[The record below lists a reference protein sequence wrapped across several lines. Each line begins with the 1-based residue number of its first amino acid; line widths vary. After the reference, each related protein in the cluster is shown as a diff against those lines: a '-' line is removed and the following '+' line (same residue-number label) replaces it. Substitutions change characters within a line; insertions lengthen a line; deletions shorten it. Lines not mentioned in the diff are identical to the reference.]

1 MNPSRRM
8 LRPSGT
14 WLVIAAVGVVAV
26 GSAVGADD
34 MAKKKSSVFSPKQTS
49 RIVMISRAQANS
61 RINARAHTLSVK
73 SAKTAESAKTADVA
87 TTAKTAE
94 SVAGTTSFT
103 LRLSW
108 GQTQTIATNGPVS
121 LVAQCIQTD
130 ATSQNRVQILGATTV
145 ENSFQRGTD
154 DLRGPG
160 QGEPFLQPSTPEA
173 NRRLISYAT
182 TVVDQPVATSYID
195 QGFVA
200 APDGTMIRMNTESVV
215 LALNTFGANCFV
227 KGEAYTN

>member
-14 WLVIAAVGVVAV
+14 WLAIAAIGGVAV
-26 GSAVGADD
+26 GSAVGAGD
-34 MAKKKSSVFSPKQTS
+34 MGHKKPPVFSQKQTS

-73 SAKTAESAKTADVA
+73 SAESAKTADVA
-87 TTAKTAE
+87 TTAKTAQ

-108 GQTQTIATNGPVS
+108 GQTQVIATNGPVS

-130 ATSQNRVQILGATTV
+130 ATAQNRVQILGATTV

-160 QGEPFLQPSTPEA
+160 QGESYLQPSTPEA
-173 NRRLISYAT
+173 NRRLVSYAT
-182 TVVDQPVATSYID
+182 TVVGEPVATSYID

-227 KGEAYTN
+227 KGEVMTN

>member
-14 WLVIAAVGVVAV
+14 WLVIAAVGAVAV

-73 SAKTAESAKTADVA
+73 SAVSAKTADVA

-103 LRLSW
+103 LRMSW

-227 KGEAYTN
+227 KGEVYTN

>member
-26 GSAVGADD
+26 GSAVGAND
-34 MAKKKSSVFSPKQTS
+34 MATKKSSVFSPKQTS

-73 SAKTAESAKTADVA
+73 SAESAKTADVA

-94 SVAGTTSFT
+94 SVSGTTSFT
-103 LRLSW
+103 LRMSW

-160 QGEPFLQPSTPEA
+160 QGEPFLQPSTPREC
-173 NRRLISYAT
+173 RGRFS
-182 TVVDQPVATSYID
+182 QR
-195 QGFVA
+195 FH
-200 APDGTMIRMNTESVV
+200 
-215 LALNTFGANCFV
+215 FHH
-227 KGEAYTN
+227 

>member
-1 MNPSRRM
+1 MDSSRRM

-14 WLVIAAVGVVAV
+14 WLVIAAVGAVAV

-73 SAKTAESAKTADVA
+73 SAVSAKTADVA

-94 SVAGTTSFT
+94 SVSGTTSFT

-182 TVVDQPVATSYID
+182 TVVGEPVATSYID

>member
-1 MNPSRRM
+1 MNSSRRIF
-8 LRPSGT
+8 RPSGT
-14 WLVIAAVGVVAV
+14 WLLIAAVGAVAV

-73 SAKTAESAKTADVA
+73 SAVSAKTADVA
-87 TTAKTAE
+87 TTAKTAD

-103 LRLSW
+103 LRMSW

-130 ATSQNRVQILGATTV
+130 ATAQNRVQILGATTV

-173 NRRLISYAT
+173 NRRLISYAA